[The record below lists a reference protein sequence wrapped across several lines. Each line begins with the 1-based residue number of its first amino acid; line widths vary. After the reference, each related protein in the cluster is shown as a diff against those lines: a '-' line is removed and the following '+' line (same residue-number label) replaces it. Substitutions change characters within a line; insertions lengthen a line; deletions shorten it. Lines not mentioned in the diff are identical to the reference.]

1 MSKPWVPRP
10 YQPIMSTFVLEN
22 ERCNLFV
29 SMGMGKSST
38 MLFAVD
44 CLLVSGHIN
53 KALVLAPLR
62 VARGTWPDE
71 AGKWCEFQ
79 HLKVVF
85 VGDEWTPAEREFLRA
100 WRTLGNDPP
109 AQKKQ
114 AVAAL
119 RPAAVRSFLGRTRQ
133 ADIVTINYDRIRE
146 LVAILGDQWPFDMVI
161 ADEVSR
167 VKSFRL
173 QQGGKRAQALG
184 KVAHTHVK
192 RWVGLTGTPAANGLQ
207 DLWALI
213 WFLDRGHRL
222 GNTYTAFMDRWFGFR
237 RKKDAVNPD
246 GGYVERIVFPHSQ
259 VEIQGLLKDICLTLD
274 PKDWFDL
281 DEPLVNTLY
290 VDLPPRARKHYR
302 EMEREFFT
310 SIEGHDIEAFGA
322 AAKALKALQLAAGAA
337 YVEGSNT
344 KWEEVHDEKLQAL
357 ESIVEEAAGAP
368 VLVAYHFK
376 SDLARLKARFP
387 HGIDVATAAG
397 LKRAQAGEGTVWFG
411 HPASM
416 GHGVDGLQYHCNTA
430 VFFSAWFALEEHLQF
445 IERIGPVRQKQAG
458 KERPVHLH
466 YIVARD
472 TVDEQVLERLTT
484 KRETQDILLDALNRY
499 KERNK

>member
-1 MSKPWVPRP
+1 MVNHALDNPR
-10 YQPIMSTFVLEN
+10 
-22 ERCNLFV
+22 CALFAG
-29 SMGMGKSST
+29 MGMGKTSGT
-38 MLFAVD
+38 LLIIDM
-44 CLLVSGHIN
+44 LLVSGHVN
-53 KALVLAPLR
+53 KVLVLAPLR

-71 AGKWCEFQ
+71 VGKWHQFQ

-85 VGDEWTPAEREFLRA
+85 AGGEWAPAEREFLRA
-100 WRTLGNDPP
+100 WRTLGNEPP
-109 AQKKQ
+109 AQKKR
-114 AVAAL
+114 AAAAL
-119 RPAAVRSFLGRTRQ
+119 RPAAAASFLARTTTS
-133 ADIVTINYDRIRE
+133 DIVTINYDRIRE
-146 LVAILGDQWPFDMVI
+146 LVAILGAQWPFDMVV
-161 ADEVSR
+161 ADESTR

-192 RWVGLTGTPAANGLQ
+192 RWVNLTGTPAPNGLE
-207 DLWALI
+207 DLWGQT

-246 GGYVERIVFPHSQ
+246 GGYVERVAFPHSQ
-259 VEIQGLLKDICLTLD
+259 AEIQCLLKDICLTLD

-290 VDLPPRARKHYR
+290 VDLPPKARKHYR

-337 YVEGSNT
+337 YVEGSNM

-387 HGIDVATAAG
+387 DGIDVATAAG
-397 LKRAQAGEGTVWFG
+397 LRRAQAGEGTVWFG

-445 IERIGPVRQKQAG
+445 IERIGPVRQRQAG

-484 KRETQDILLDALNRY
+484 KRETQDILLDALNHY